1 MTDAW
6 VRELGLALVP
16 GVRAVRFDS
25 QAGRLVLEDS
35 WQGPITFS
43 PITAGEAGLVER
55 LLGQGARWLDLVAGA
70 DGGVDG
76 QQDRDLRR
84 ICVALSRGQLL
95 RWFFGAPDDPAA
107 MLESRSSQYCPLP
120 LPVGDE
126 MAAAALE
133 PSVYLRQ
140 QAGQT
145 ILHSALLHAS
155 ITLLPAGRDLRP
167 TILEEGGVPPGRARD
182 FRSFL
187 YAAGFLDR
195 PDWQDV
201 PWEFHD
207 LMFHDASR
215 LSGPVGVA
223 GKGDRF
229 EGRLPKPPQHKP
241 PMAGR
246 VITLPDPAGIPSY
259 SLAHLLE
266 ARRSQR
272 SPQAEP
278 LRLEQLSA
286 LLWRAARRQPA
297 PAHVQGAAWWRP
309 IPGGGGVQELEF
321 YLAVHRCDGLEAGFY
336 HYDGFAH
343 ALVHLPDRPA
353 ALRDLLNLS
362 TASMSFA
369 DSVGTPDCVLVIA
382 SRMSRLARE
391 YHGIAYRLS
400 LLHAG
405 LALQTFYLVATDLG
419 LSGCANGTGRSDLF
433 AVLTGLDPLEET
445 SIGEF
450 ALNGGVGDAK
460 AAPRKPH

>member
-1 MTDAW
+1 MTEAW
-6 VRELGLALVP
+6 LRELGLALVP
-16 GVRAVRFDS
+16 SVRTVTFD
-25 QAGRLVLEDS
+25 APTGRLVLDDS
-35 WQGPITFS
+35 RQGQIAFS
-43 PITAGEAGLVER
+43 PVAAGEAALVER
-55 LLGQGARWLDLVAGA
+55 LLGNGARWLDLVAGT
-70 DGGVDG
+70 DGGMDG
-76 QQDRDLRR
+76 QQDMALRR
-84 ICVALSRGQLL
+84 ICIALSRGQFL

-107 MLESRSSQYCPLP
+107 ILESRSSQYCLFPMA
-120 LPVGDE
+120 VDDVV
-126 MAAAALE
+126 AAAGLE

-155 ITLLPAGRDLRP
+155 LTVLPAGRDLKA
-167 TILEEGGVPPGRARD
+167 TILEEGKVAPGRVRD

-187 YAAGFLDR
+187 YAAGFLHNPDR
-195 PDWQDV
+195 REL

-207 LMFHDASR
+207 LMFHDRSR
-215 LSGPVGVA
+215 LSGPVGVV

-229 EGRLPKPPQHKP
+229 AGRIPRPPLRKPA
-241 PMAGR
+241 MAGR
-246 VITLPDPAGIPSY
+246 VIALPDPAGTPSY
-259 SLAHLLE
+259 SLAHVLE

-297 PAHVQGAAWWRP
+297 PAHVEDVTRWRP
-309 IPGGGGVQELEF
+309 IPGGGAVQELEF

-343 ALVHLPDRPA
+343 ALVQLPDRPGA
-353 ALRDLLNLS
+353 RRDLLNLS

-382 SRMSRLARE
+382 SRMNRLARE
-391 YHGIAYRLS
+391 YQGIAYRLS
-400 LLHAG
+400 LLHVG

-433 AVLTGLDPLEET
+433 AALTGLDPLEEI

-450 ALNGGVGDAK
+450 ALNGGVGDEQ